1 MLKFCVVLYKRPD
14 LTQEEFRR
22 HLQET
27 HGALA
32 QNLPGLRKYIQ
43 NFVCADPKRT
53 PGWNAIIELYFDN
66 WSAMEAAWASPQGAA
81 SDADLPAFA
90 DLTRTTW
97 SAVEEVTVLA

>member
-1 MLKFCVVLYKRPD
+1 MLKFMVVLYKRPD

-22 HLQET
+22 HLQQI
-27 HGALA
+27 HGPLA
-32 QNLPGLRKYIQ
+32 KALPGVRKYIQ

-53 PGWNAIIELYFDN
+53 PGWEAIIELYFDD
-66 WSAMEAAWASPQGAA
+66 WLSMEAAWASSESAA

-97 SAVEEVTVLA
+97 SAVDEITVLP